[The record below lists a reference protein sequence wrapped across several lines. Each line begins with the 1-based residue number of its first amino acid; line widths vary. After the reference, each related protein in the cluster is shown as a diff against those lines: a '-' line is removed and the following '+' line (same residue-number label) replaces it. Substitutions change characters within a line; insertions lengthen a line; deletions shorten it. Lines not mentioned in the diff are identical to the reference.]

1 MRVIKLFCTTLLVIS
16 FNASANQELILNG
29 KYEYRTDSESLE
41 YLGDLVCYF
50 PNEETA
56 KLIKRTKKSK
66 RMVWFCFVPNNEAK
80 IALNV
85 PKKKT
90 NHCGFTS
97 PTSIIVTNYKDLGG
111 FQADTAKLEKVLSL
125 GKVTEIPCK

>member
-1 MRVIKLFCTTLLVIS
+1 MRVIKLFCSTLLVFS
-16 FNASANQELILNG
+16 FNASANQGLILNG
-29 KYEYRTDSESLE
+29 KYEYRTDTESLE

-56 KLIKRTKKSK
+56 KLVKRTKKSK
-66 RMVWFCFVPNNEAK
+66 RMVWFCFVPNDEAK
-80 IALNV
+80 IELNV

-90 NHCGFTS
+90 NHCGFTR
-97 PTSIIVTNYKDLGG
+97 PASIIVTNYKDLGG
-111 FQADTAKLEKVLSL
+111 FQADTAKLEKILSL

>member
-1 MRVIKLFCTTLLVIS
+1 MRVIKLFCTTLLVFS
-16 FNASANQELILNG
+16 FNTSANQELILNG

-56 KLIKRTKKSK
+56 KLVKRTKKSK
-66 RMVWFCFVPNNEAK
+66 RMVWFCFVSNANAK

-90 NHCGFTS
+90 NQCGFTS
-97 PTSIIVTNYKDLGG
+97 PASIIVTNYKDLGG

>member
-1 MRVIKLFCTTLLVIS
+1 MRIIKLFCITLLIFS
-16 FNASANQELILNG
+16 YNASATQELKFNG
-29 KYEYRTDSESLE
+29 KYVYRTDSE
-41 YLGDLVCYF
+41 YLGDKVCYF
-50 PNEETA
+50 PNKETA
-56 KLIKRTKKSK
+56 KLVKRTKKTK

-97 PTSIIVTNYKDLGG
+97 PASVLVTNYKDLGG
-111 FQADTAKLEKVLSL
+111 FQADTAKLEKILSL
-125 GKVTEIPCK
+125 GTTTEIPCK

>member
-90 NHCGFTS
+90 NHCGFTN